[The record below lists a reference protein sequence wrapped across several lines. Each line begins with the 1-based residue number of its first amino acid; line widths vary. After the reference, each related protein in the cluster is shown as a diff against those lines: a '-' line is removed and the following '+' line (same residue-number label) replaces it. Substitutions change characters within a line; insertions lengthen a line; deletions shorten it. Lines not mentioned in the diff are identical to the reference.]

1 MKSIVIC
8 LFLLVAATLGFGQ
21 ESSTFNTGL
30 NRGMTEMLA
39 IISERAPGSSNI
51 RIRSFS
57 APTEIALTRVIEILG
72 TIISNNRQFN
82 LISTEQG
89 IEYVR
94 DEQRFQLRYGNEDDV
109 RSVDNFENPHI
120 IITGT
125 LTRINLNCVIHL
137 EATLVETGVAL
148 VQKDITVRIDDALA
162 EMLNIP
168 SPNAWKH
175 KRFSVGGRFG
185 VAPHFYTLS
194 EDDIDSVVDAN
205 HVAFEFAFQG
215 AVYIT
220 DYVAVQVE
228 TLFTSDTVK
237 ISGVEEGVGSYTA
250 SYTSRAL
257 TVPLLVR
264 LSLKPD
270 IYSVSLLV
278 GPYFTL
284 PLGQMEL
291 SSDKHEDTSY
301 DFSVPLGF
309 MAGVNLGI
317 HLGPG
322 VLGLDVRY
330 AVDTG
335 RTSIHDG
342 HGNMTLYS
350 RSFLSFTVGYEIG
363 LIGRSYSRR

>member
-1 MKSIVIC
+1 MKNIVLC
-8 LFLLVAATLGFGQ
+8 LFLLVTGTLGFGQ
-21 ESSTFNTGL
+21 ESSTLNEGL

-39 IISERAPGSSNI
+39 VISERAPGSSNI

-57 APTEIALTRVIEILG
+57 APTQIVSNRVIEILG

-82 LISTEQG
+82 LVATEQT
-89 IEYVR
+89 IALVR
-94 DEQRFQLRYGNEDDV
+94 DEQQSQSSFGNQDDFI
-109 RSVDNFENPHI
+109 SVDNFDNAHI

-137 EATLVETGVAL
+137 EATLVGKGVAL
-148 VQKDITVRIDDALA
+148 VQKDITIRIDDTLA
-162 EMLNIP
+162 EMLNIS

-194 EDDIDSVVDAN
+194 EDDIDGVVDAN
-205 HVAFEFAFQG
+205 HVAFEFGFQG

-220 DYVAVQVE
+220 DYIAVQIE

-237 ISGVEEGVGSYTA
+237 LSGIEEGVGSYTA
-250 SYTSRAL
+250 SYTSKTL
-257 TVPLLVR
+257 TIPLLAR

-270 IYSVSLLV
+270 IFSVSLLV

-342 HGNMTLYS
+342 HGNMTLYN
-350 RSFLSFTVGYEIG
+350 RSSLSFTLGYEIG